1 VNGTIELAGP
11 ERFRFDELI
20 QRVLDANGDA
30 RRVSADE
37 GARYFGAALA
47 EGSLIPG
54 DDAHV
59 APTRFE
65 DWLTTSSL
73 T

>member
-1 VNGTIELAGP
+1 
-11 ERFRFDELI
+11 
-20 QRVLDANGDA
+20 
-30 RRVSADE
+30 VSADE